1 MSTAKTGNGQA
12 SGGSANLRTGAD
24 YLASLNDGRR
34 VIVNGEL
41 IDNVATHP
49 LTRGYANTVA
59 GCYEAHRDPAFDEV
73 LTFGGEDGVRRA
85 MMWMRQSDKAGLVR
99 RRRYHDTLYRLF
111 GYSLFGRLPD
121 VNNSVFLTLIDDPQP
136 WEENSRGI
144 DATGFADNIRRFWS
158 RMVAENLNV
167 GPAFI
172 DPPVDRSRPEAE
184 AESPN
189 CRVVEQRPDGIV
201 IRGVKAVATASPF
214 TDWLLVG
221 TFWKPGIPADQTMY
235 LVVPVNTP
243 GLTILSREAAV
254 RPEASKEEHPLI
266 ALGDELDNSVLFD
279 NVLVPREHIFHLGN
293 PEHAMHYPQ
302 RIFDWIHWADLI
314 RFGVRSE
321 LIAGLALLIGDGSG
335 LLKIPA
341 TAARIADIIRFRET
355 LRAFLIAADDTG
367 FTTPGGMYKPNNVF
381 LDFGRAFYQEHA
393 NAIMHELVDL
403 SGRSA
408 LIQPAEKD
416 FVQYGAILDSMLRGA
431 WKSGRDRLK
440 VFRVVRDMFLTD
452 WAGRSRMFDQFNGT
466 PLNTIRMLTMMRTE
480 FSPNGPLTAFA
491 REVAGIAPVPG
502 QEEIERP
509 VADYARAQDAKTT

>member
-1 MSTAKTGNGQA
+1 MSQAKNTNRGKTKT
-12 SGGSANLRTGAD
+12 SVNLRTGAD

-34 VIVNGEL
+34 VVVNGEL
-41 IDNVATHP
+41 VDNVATHP
-49 LTRGYANTVA
+49 LTRDYANVVA
-59 GCYEAHRDPAFDEV
+59 SCYDAHRDPANHEAM
-73 LTFGGEDGVRRA
+73 TFVGEDGVRRA

-99 RRRYHDTLYRLF
+99 RRLYHDMVYRLF

-121 VNNSVFLTLIDDPQP
+121 VNISVFLTLIDDPQP
-136 WEENSRGI
+136 WEENTRGI
-144 DATGFADNIRRFWS
+144 DSAGFADNIRRFWD
-158 RMVAENLNV
+158 RMVTENLNV

-214 TDWLLVG
+214 ADWLLVG

-235 LVVPVNTP
+235 LVVPTNAP
-243 GLTILSREAAV
+243 GVTILTREAAV

-279 NVLVPREHIFHLGN
+279 NVFVPREYIFHLGN
-293 PEHAMHYPQ
+293 PEHAMLYPQ

-341 TAARIADIIRFRET
+341 TASRIADIIRFRET
-355 LRAFLIAADDTG
+355 LRAFLIAADETG

-416 FVQYGAILDSMLRGA
+416 FEQYGAILDSMLRGA

-480 FSPNGPLTAFA
+480 FSPDGPLTAFA
-491 REVAGIAPVPG
+491 REVAGIPLVQG
-502 QEEIERP
+502 QESTKRQ
-509 VADYARAQDAKTT
+509 VANYARAQDAKTT

>member
-1 MSTAKTGNGQA
+1 MGSSKDVKGGAAAK
-12 SGGSANLRTGAD
+12 SNLRTGAE

-34 VIVNGEL
+34 VIVNGET

-49 LTRGYANTVA
+49 LTRAYANAVA
-59 GCYEAHRDPAFDEV
+59 GSFDAHRDPANLDTM
-73 LTFGGEDGVRRA
+73 TFVDDDGVRRA
-85 MMWMRQSDKAGLVR
+85 MMWMRQRDKEGLLR
-99 RRRYHDTLYRLF
+99 RRFYHDRLYRLF

-121 VNNSVFLTLIDDPQP
+121 VNNAVFLTLIDDPQP
-136 WEENSRGI
+136 WEDNTRGI
-144 DATGFADNIRRFWS
+144 DATGFADNIRRFWD
-158 RMVAENLNV
+158 RMVAGDLNV
-167 GPAFI
+167 GLAFI
-172 DPPVDRSRPEAE
+172 DPPVDRSRPEAQ

-189 CRVVEQRPDGIV
+189 CRVVEQRPDGVV

-214 TDWLLVG
+214 TDWILVG
-221 TFWKPGIPADQTMY
+221 TFWKPGIPPDQTMY
-235 LVVPVNTP
+235 LAVPPNAP
-243 GLTILSREAAV
+243 GLTIMTREAAV
-254 RPEASKEEHPLI
+254 RPEASTEEHPLI
-266 ALGDELDNSVLFD
+266 ALGDELDNIVVFD
-279 NVLVPREHIFHLGN
+279 NVFVPREYIFHLGN
-293 PEHAMHYPQ
+293 PEHAMLYPQ

-314 RFGVRSE
+314 RFSVRSE

-355 LRAFLIAADDTG
+355 LRAFLIAADDSG

-381 LDFGRAFYQEHA
+381 LDFGRAYYQEHA

-416 FVQYGAILDSMLRGA
+416 FAEYGTLLDSMLRGA
-431 WKSGRDRLK
+431 WPSGRDRLK

-491 REVAGIAPVPG
+491 REVCGIPLVRG
-502 QEEIERP
+502 QEPTRQ
-509 VADYARAQDAKTT
+509 AAGYARAQDAKTT

>member
-1 MSTAKTGNGQA
+1 MTTTASQKQTAATNFR
-12 SGGSANLRTGAD
+12 SGAD
-24 YLASLNDGRR
+24 YLAALNDGRR
-34 VIVNGEL
+34 VVVNGEL
-41 IDNVATHP
+41 VDNVATHP
-49 LTRGYANTVA
+49 LTRDYARAVA
-59 GCYEAHRDPAFDEV
+59 GSYDAHRDPANYDSM
-73 LTFGGEDGVRRA
+73 TFVDGGGVRRA
-85 MMWMRQSDKAGLVR
+85 MMWMRQGDKAGLVR
-99 RRRYHDTLYRLF
+99 RRLYHDRMYRLF

-121 VNNSVFLTLIDDPQP
+121 VNNGVFLTLIDDPEP
-136 WEENSRGI
+136 WEQNTRDI
-144 DATGFADNIRRFWS
+144 DATGFADNIRRFWD

-172 DPPVDRSRPEAE
+172 DPPVDRSRAEAE
-184 AESPN
+184 TESPN
-189 CRVVEQRPDGIV
+189 CRVIEKRADGVV

-214 TDWLLVG
+214 TDLLLVG
-221 TFWKPGIPADQTMY
+221 TFWKPGIPPDQTMY
-235 LVVPVNTP
+235 LVVPTNAP
-243 GLTILSREAAV
+243 GVTILTREAAV
-254 RPEASKEEHPLI
+254 RPEAVPEEHPLI
-266 ALGDELDNSVLFD
+266 AMGDELDNSVIFD
-279 NVLVPREHIFHLGN
+279 DVFVPREHIFHLGN
-293 PEHAMHYPQ
+293 PEHAMLYPQ

-314 RFGVRSE
+314 RFGLRSE

-355 LRAFLIAADDTG
+355 LRAFLIAADETG

-416 FVQYGAILDSMLRGA
+416 FAEYGVVLDSMLRGA
-431 WKSGRDRLK
+431 WPSGRDRLK

-491 REVAGIAPVPG
+491 REVAGIARVAG
-502 QEEIERP
+502 QEP
-509 VADYARAQDAKTT
+509 AKQAADYARAQDAKTT